1 MKRNGSEEK
10 LELVISYILMIGVVS
25 SVVVEA
31 IGILNYYYVNRDLTI
46 AFQPQYALKGRDFFS
61 YSGATLLTLIQGN
74 WTPLQILA
82 LGLVLLMMTPY
93 VRVLASVVYFGVVK
107 NVKYIIITAFVLII
121 LTASLLAH

>member
-1 MKRNGSEEK
+1 MKRNVSEEK

-31 IGILNYYYVNRDLTI
+31 IGILNYYYANRDLTI

-61 YSGATLLTLIQGN
+61 YSGATLQSLIQGN
-74 WTPLQILA
+74 WTPLQILG
-82 LGLVLLMMTPY
+82 LGLVLLMITPY
-93 VRVLASVVYFGVVK
+93 VRVLASVVYFGLVK
-107 NVKYIIITAFVLII
+107 NLKYVIITAFVLII